1 MTAEAQLLR
10 ALPLDASN
18 TEIARPAWLQSHAQ
32 AWSDAQLASAVAA
45 AIAAPKTANSS
56 SFVLHAPLELAARFL
71 LLQQVSEAAR
81 DDARRRIASIAPRY
95 AAMGEEA
102 PAPGQRYANTD
113 IAQQIFI
120 ESVDSGNVE
129 KADAAIAF
137 LQSQLT
143 ISQLRAML
151 VDAIAPM
158 LGAAAHAPILLSFLP
173 RIDHAVTGAAGLL
186 RAPIRKLVS
195 QSAQRLTWQEAALR
209 SKSSECDT
217 NAAEADLHNALLN
230 PPRVVATSTSIAP
243 TLLAV
248 EASGD
253 AQRLLSPFAGAISAP
268 QARRAMLRVAALA
281 MLQDDRHEAPYGW
294 THCLT
299 LPQAILANA
308 DLSNE
313 PARLVMIAATHVLAF
328 RATLGKNVIHA
339 AWRPPQVRVAIDDI
353 SDLAPDEAASVAYF
367 TPASMQPDLRTH
379 LASFAAVHED
389 AHLVKYTLACFD
401 AARDDPEAAPLFL
414 AAAAFL
420 GSWWREKD
428 ANAAK

>member
-151 VDAIAPM
+151 VDAIAPIC
-158 LGAAAHAPILLSFLP
+158 GSARTAPHNYVFVDS
-173 RIDHAVTGAAGLL
+173 AV
-186 RAPIRKLVS
+186 
-195 QSAQRLTWQEAALR
+195 
-209 SKSSECDT
+209 
-217 NAAEADLHNALLN
+217 NALKLDPAFN
-230 PPRVVATSTSIAP
+230 DGWYETQP
-243 TLLAV
+243 
-248 EASGD
+248 
-253 AQRLLSPFAGAISAP
+253 
-268 QARRAMLRVAALA
+268 LR
-281 MLQDDRHEAPYGW
+281 G
-294 THCLT
+294 
-299 LPQAILANA
+299 
-308 DLSNE
+308 
-313 PARLVMIAATHVLAF
+313 VLAF
-328 RATLGKNVIHA
+328 GHVYSAWLFSQDFFREKLYEKLGLASREDVVKFTQRYFLANDANDLIA
-339 AWRPPQVRVAIDDI
+339 MARTWMAGDI
-353 SDLAPDEAASVAYF
+353 SANPRFNGD
-367 TPASMQPDLRTH
+367 
-379 LASFAAVHED
+379 
-389 AHLVKYTLACFD
+389 FD
-401 AARDDPEAAPLFL
+401 AALTAITCRAIVMPGDTDLYFRVPDNEYEVARMSNAELRPIPSKWGHGAGFGIDPADNAFIDKAL
-414 AAAAFL
+414 AEL
-420 GSWWREKD
+420 LS
-428 ANAAK
+428 